1 MEKYENKIRELT
13 SLNEVLVEEIKELK
27 LELDEHREILRDV
40 FDKFGND
47 IHKIFTERDEDETD
61 RTVTN

>member
-1 MEKYENKIRELT
+1 MKKYENKIRELT

-40 FDKFGND
+40 FNKFGND
-47 IHKIFTERDEDETD
+47 IHKIFTERNEDETD

>member
-61 RTVTN
+61 RTATN